1 METEVNI
8 SLPVLFITP
17 CVYCVNIF
25 QPIYF
30 QYVNVI
36 PNILCPWILL
46 DQLWMM
52 LIEDKLTKLS
62 LTSAEF
68 CNI

>member
-1 METEVNI
+1 M
-8 SLPVLFITP
+8 

-36 PNILCPWILL
+36 PNFLCPWVLL

-68 CNI
+68 CNTW